1 MRTLIV
7 GDIFTDEDKKRLE
20 PVRQALIRAHPV
32 TAQKALYVGS
42 HCRNV
47 EGWDFPKNRT
57 LINELTSWIT
67 RPEFVYVHKW
77 RPKDLVMWD
86 NWSVLH
92 RGNAWPDEE
101 YRGVMHR
108 TTVAGD
114 GPTVATAAE

>member
-1 MRTLIV
+1 
-7 GDIFTDEDKKRLE
+7 
-20 PVRQALIRAHPV
+20 LIRAHPV
-32 TAQKALYVGS
+32 TVGKVFYVGS

-47 EGWDFPKNRT
+47 EGWGFPKSRA

-67 RPEFVYVHKW
+67 RPKCVYVHKW
-77 RPKDLVMWD
+77 RTKYLIMWD
-86 NWSVLH
+86 NPSVLH

-101 YRGVMHR
+101 CRRVMHR